1 LENLGLSAAP
11 FEHGL
16 ALRLT
21 RRHKDG
27 VTVVCAHKPGLL
39 NENGVMHGGVIAS
52 IADEAVWHALVHH
65 YGGRR
70 PCTTTELKIN
80 YLRPIPPGKVTAR
93 AFTMRAGKTLF
104 VGRVDIYDHAR
115 KLAAV
120 GIVSYILLDDRS

>member
-1 LENLGLSAAP
+1 VENLGLKSPA

-27 VTVVCAHKPGLL
+27 VTVVCSEKPGLL

-52 IADEAVWHALVHH
+52 IADEAVWHALVDH
-65 YGGRR
+65 YGGKR
-70 PCTTTELKIN
+70 PCTTTELKVN

-93 AFTMRAGKTLF
+93 AYTMRAGKTLF
-104 VGRVDIYDHAR
+104 VGRVDIFDHSR

-120 GIVSYILLDDRS
+120 GIVSYILLDSRT